1 MLPVS
6 CLLFAYFFFFFSETF
21 FLMLVNLVYYLELL
35 YFKLEAVFFE
45 GGLWCYFDLLELWS
59 AFPSLRV
66 TEGTIQNCV
75 QRTSKQKIS
84 RTFQSSF
91 CWLAFFPLVLQFLFC
106 KLWVFFSDFST
117 PFQSDLQNCP
127 FLKKRVPFALF
138 FPHWY

>member
-1 MLPVS
+1 MTVEEESLFFLIFEAKESNYAS
-6 CLLFAYFFFFFSETF
+6 CELSFICVLFFFFSETF

-75 QRTSKQKIS
+75 QRTSK
-84 RTFQSSF
+84 
-91 CWLAFFPLVLQFLFC
+91 
-106 KLWVFFSDFST
+106 
-117 PFQSDLQNCP
+117 
-127 FLKKRVPFALF
+127 
-138 FPHWY
+138 